1 MTQADP
7 PGFSTW
13 LLQRC
18 ALSQRRPSMVGDL
31 IEQYHDGRSAMWYR
45 WQVLTTI
52 FASAVAEVWE
62 HKLLAMRAIAIWFV
76 GSYALGW
83 LTASLRQSL
92 FPDLNAENLWVRS
105 EMLRQFWAWSGVPFV
120 VLPCVGCAAIGWT
133 IARVQRHYAI
143 AMVVLCAAV
152 QLVPATYWGW
162 RTWTLWPASA
172 PSLGALLFQAVCVFT
187 VYPLCI
193 LLGGLWGV
201 RTPANHACPTPS
213 S

>member
-1 MTQADP
+1 MA
-7 PGFSTW
+7 
-13 LLQRC
+13 
-18 ALSQRRPSMVGDL
+18 GDL
-31 IEQYHDGRSAMWYR
+31 IEQYHDGRSTMWYR

-52 FASAVAEVWE
+52 LAAAVAEVRE
-62 HKLLAMRAIAIWFV
+62 HKLLAVRAIAIWFV
-76 GSYALGW
+76 GAYALGR

-92 FPDLNAENLWVRS
+92 FPGLLNAELFERS

-133 IARVQRHYAI
+133 IARVHRHYAI
-143 AMVVLCAAV
+143 AMVVLGAAV

-162 RTWTLWPASA
+162 RTWTLLQAGLWA
-172 PSLGALLFQAVCVFT
+172 PGLGALLFQAVCFFT

-193 LLGGLWGV
+193 LLGGFWGV
-201 RTPANHACPTPS
+201 RSPANHASPTPS